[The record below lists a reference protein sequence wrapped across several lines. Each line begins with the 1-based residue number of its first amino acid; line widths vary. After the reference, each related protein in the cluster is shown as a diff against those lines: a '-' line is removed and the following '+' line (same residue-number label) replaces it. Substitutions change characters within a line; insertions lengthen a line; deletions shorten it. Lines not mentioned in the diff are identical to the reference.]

1 MVRDKKSRQIGNV
14 SVKKFSLSEKPSWL
28 DSKEGISDKVL
39 PPWTPIEVRR
49 RGDTLIVKPWGR
61 SYQFEGLPFPI
72 QIETKGASILRR
84 PIEVKA
90 KVDGKNVIWKKGSL
104 RLGKKTQAKV
114 SFSQRLSGTSLT
126 LFSRTQVEYDGMVRV
141 EWELKPQRLLQ
152 LEELTFE
159 ISMPA
164 QYAKYLYHFPGRW
177 GSAYNAGE
185 LPAQGFVAE
194 FRPFIWLG
202 DEDRGLAWFS
212 ESDENWFNSNPSQV
226 TEITRVGNEVTL
238 RLRLVNIPIQ
248 LNPETGRGKPRL
260 VYTFGLQA
268 TPVKPVTKDVWD
280 YRITHVSQ
288 GTFGAETRLN
298 IEDETL
304 DQLKELGVKTM
315 VFHEHWT
322 DIEGYTSTT
331 YGDDLRKLVKACHER
346 GIQLLLYFG
355 FLISDLAP
363 EWPLLGEACIV
374 LPKRGYFPYNYPPQ
388 PVQNAYNV
396 CYRSVWQDFLADGIA
411 RLMDEYDIDGVYLDG
426 TEYTWPCEN
435 RRHGCG
441 YKKPDGSTGKTY
453 PIFAV
458 REMMRRIYTIVKTRK
473 PEGQINVHNST
484 CMTIPTLA
492 WATSYWD
499 GEQFGGISPGPFA
512 LEVIPLDAF
521 RTEFMGHQWGVPAE
535 FLCYDKPFTY
545 KEAYAFTLLH
555 DVLIRGAGLSSSL
568 KLESALWRLSDEFG
582 RKECEWLPYWR
593 NSECVRVNPERSYVS
608 LYKHPKNGVLAVI
621 SNLSRGEKELEV
633 VFNLDRLGLTEK
645 NISAEDGLTGE
656 PLAMEASRIKF
667 TLPALG
673 WKIIRLN
680 PKRDSQGTERSNRF
694 TVALKKN

>member
-1 MVRDKKSRQIGNV
+1 MMYKAMVRNKKGHQIG
-14 SVKKFSLSEKPSWL
+14 KPSWL
-28 DSKEGISDKVL
+28 GSKEGITDKVL
-39 PPWTPIEVRR
+39 PPWTPIKIRR
-49 RGDTLIVKPWGR
+49 QGDTLMINPWGR
-61 SYQFEGLPFPI
+61 SYEFGGLPFPT

-90 KVDGKNVIWKKGSL
+90 KVDGKGVIWKKVFL
-104 RLGKKTQAKV
+104 RLTKKTQAKV
-114 SFSQRLSGTSLT
+114 SFHQRASGNDLT
-126 LFSRTQVEYDGMVRV
+126 LFGRTQVEYDGMVRV

-159 ISMPA
+159 ICMPA
-164 QYAKYLYHFPGRW
+164 QYAKYLYHFPGKW

-202 DEDRGLAWFS
+202 DEERGLAWFS
-212 ESDENWFNSNPSQV
+212 ESDENLFNSNPNQV

-248 LNPETGRGKPRL
+248 LNPEGGRGKTRL
-260 VYTFGLQA
+260 AYAFGLQA

-298 IEDETL
+298 IKDETL
-304 DQLKELGVKTM
+304 DRLKELGVKTL

-363 EWPLLGEACIV
+363 EWPLLGDDCIV

-388 PVQNAYNV
+388 PVQNAYIV
-396 CYRSVWQDFLADGIA
+396 CYRSIWQDFLAEGIA

-426 TEYTWPCEN
+426 TEYPWPCEN

-441 YKKPDGSTGKTY
+441 YKKPDGSIGKTY
-453 PIFAV
+453 SIFDT
-458 REMMRRIYTIVKTRK
+458 REMMKRIYTIVKTRK
-473 PEGQINVHNST
+473 PEGQVNVHNST

-545 KEAYAFTLLH
+545 REAYAFTLLH
-555 DVLIRGAGLSSSL
+555 DVLVRGAGLSPSL
-568 KLESALWRLSDEFG
+568 ELESALWRLSDEIG

-593 NSECVRVNPERSYVS
+593 NSDYVRVNPEGSYVS

-621 SNLSRGEKELEV
+621 SNLSREEAELEV
-633 VFNLDRLGLTEK
+633 DFNLDRLGLTEK
-645 NISAEDGLTGE
+645 NISVEDGLTGE
-656 PLAMEASRIKF
+656 PLAMEAGRIKF
-667 TLPALG
+667 TLPSLG
-673 WKIIRLN
+673 WKMIRLN
-680 PKRDSQGTERSNRF
+680 PKKE
-694 TVALKKN
+694 

>member
-1 MVRDKKSRQIGNV
+1 MSFTGYKFMVRDKKDRQNGNV
-14 SVKKFSLSEKPSWL
+14 SVEKFSLPEKPSWL
-28 DSKEGISDKVL
+28 GSEEGITDKVL

-61 SYQFEGLPFPI
+61 SYQFGGLPFPV

-104 RLGKKTQAKV
+104 RLREKTQARV
-114 SFSQRLSGTSLT
+114 SFSQRALVTDLT
-126 LFSRTQVEYDGMVRV
+126 LFSRAQVEYDGMVRV
-141 EWELKPQRLLQ
+141 EWKLKPQRLLQ

-159 ISMPA
+159 ICMPA
-164 QYAKYLYHFPGRW
+164 QYAKYLYHFPGKW
-177 GSAYNAGE
+177 GSAYNAGA

-212 ESDENWFNSNPSQV
+212 ESDENWFNSNPNQV
-226 TEITRVGNEVTL
+226 TEIARVDNEVTL
-238 RLRLVNIPIQ
+238 RLHLINIPIQ
-248 LNPETGRGKPRL
+248 LNPEAGRGKPRL

-280 YRITHVSQ
+280 YRITHISQ

-298 IEDETL
+298 IGEETL
-304 DQLKELGVKTM
+304 DRLKELGVKTI

-331 YGDDLRKLVKACHER
+331 HGDDLRKLVKACHER

-363 EWPLLGEACIV
+363 EWPLLGNECIV
-374 LPKRGYFPYNYPPQ
+374 LPKGGYFPYNYPPQ
-388 PVQNAYNV
+388 PVQNAYRV

-426 TEYTWPCEN
+426 TEYPWPCEN
-435 RRHGCG
+435 RSHSCG
-441 YKKPDGSTGKTY
+441 YKKPDGGIGKTY

-458 REMMRRIYTIVKTRK
+458 WEMMRRIYTIVKARK

-499 GEQFGGISPGPFA
+499 GEQFQNISPGSFA
-512 LEVIPLDAF
+512 LEVLPLDAF
-521 RTEFMGHQWGVPAE
+521 RTEFMGRQWGVPAE
-535 FLCYDKPFTY
+535 FLCPDKPFTY
-545 KEAYAFTLLH
+545 REAYAFTLLH
-555 DVLIRGAGLSSSL
+555 DVLIRGAGLSPAL

-582 RKECEWLPYWR
+582 RRECEWLPYWR
-593 NSECVRVNPERSYVS
+593 NSEYVRVNPEGSYVS

-633 VFNLDRLGLTEK
+633 GFNLDRLKLTEK
-645 NISAEDGLTGE
+645 SIFVEDGLTGKT
-656 PLAMEASRIKF
+656 LTMEAGRIKF
-667 TLPALG
+667 TLPSLG

-680 PKRDSQGTERSNRF
+680 PKRGQPRHIE
-694 TVALKKN
+694 K